1 MIRIDRSIILQIIN
15 FVALV
20 LLLFR
25 FLFKPVVRALD
36 QRSQFIRGELQKIE
50 DEKKN
55 LEATKRALEE
65 EAARA
70 KEKYLEI
77 MDQAKLEASRIKEG
91 IIREAY
97 EEGEKIKN
105 EYRRK
110 ARKEMEELLSGLR
123 EDIVELTEEVVKK
136 FLATQITPEVQTRL
150 IDVFLEEAL
159 RELKAQVEAIHER

>member
-20 LLLFR
+20 FLLFR

-55 LEATKRALEE
+55 LEATKQALEE

-150 IDVFLEEAL
+150 IDIFLEEAL

>member
-1 MIRIDRSIILQIIN
+1 MIRIDRSIIFQIIN

-20 LLLFR
+20 FLLFR
-25 FLFKPVVRALD
+25 FLFKPVVKALD

-50 DEKKN
+50 DERKN
-55 LEATKRALEE
+55 LEATKQALEE
-65 EAARA
+65 EVARA

-97 EEGEKIKN
+97 EEGEKIKS

-110 ARKEMEELLSGLR
+110 ARKEMEEVLSGLR

-136 FLATQITPEVQTRL
+136 FLATQITPEAQTRL
-150 IDVFLEEAL
+150 IDMFLEEAL
-159 RELKAQVEAIHER
+159 RELEAQVEAIHER